1 MEAAEAVE
9 GVEAAGVVGAAEAK
23 NNKKSNVIPSVVAVH
38 IYQIWVNN
46 WPSFENQSSINY
58 VMGVYEYE

>member
-46 WPSFENQSSINY
+46 WPSFENQSSIN
-58 VMGVYEYE
+58 